1 MFKENVGTVRNLVI
15 DKTCA
20 IAVSAN
26 INELAEETVSWY
38 GEQELLNDSA
48 MTSVKRSIGSGG
60 GFGFGGENP
69 EPIEACALAL
79 WGCRNS
85 KSEPGRKMRIG

>member
-1 MFKENVGTVRNLVI
+1 MI
-15 DKTCA
+15 A
-20 IAVSAN
+20 AVSTL

-85 KSEPGRKMRIG
+85 KSEPGRKMRIS